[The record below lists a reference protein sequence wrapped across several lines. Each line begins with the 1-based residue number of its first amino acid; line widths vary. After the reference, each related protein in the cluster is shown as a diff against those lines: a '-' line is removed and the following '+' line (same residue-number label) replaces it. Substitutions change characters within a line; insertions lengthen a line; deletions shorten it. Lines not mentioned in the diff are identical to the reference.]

1 MRIQIVSVLH
11 LELRN
16 PIPELA
22 PGTDALVDHRTG
34 VAASVPKRWAWRPSS
49 TCSPGTE
56 VDGKHETIVWARTR
70 PLRPVKCTAAD

>member
-1 MRIQIVSVLH
+1 MRIQIVPDLH
-11 LELRN
+11 LEFGN

-56 VDGKHETIVWARTR
+56 VDWKHGGTGAGLWVNGWQNYG
-70 PLRPVKCTAAD
+70 